1 MRDAAMLIAALK
13 KPDHYSHPVEQVN
26 LLETHISWVL
36 LAGEYVY
43 KIKKPL
49 NLGFLDFSTLE
60 RRAHFCREEIRLN
73 QRQAPDLYL
82 DVVPITGSPSQ
93 PQLGGSGEPFEYAV
107 RMRRFARE
115 DGFDH
120 LLAEGRLQPQHIL
133 ELAEELAQLHQQAA
147 VAAPD
152 SPLGQPEQVMAPMR
166 DNLVALRTMLT
177 TDTDQQR
184 LQRLDDWTEAQG
196 AALNTLLQ
204 QRCREGFIRECHGD
218 AHLGNVTLF
227 RGRTTLFDAI
237 EFNEEFRWID
247 VINDL
252 AFTLMDLCHRGAP
265 AMSWQLLD
273 RYLTLSGDFQGVRL
287 LAFYQVYR
295 ALVRA
300 KIAGLRLGQDLDAE
314 QQQAVFTELNAYVQ
328 LAEQLAAPRRPAL
341 IITMGLSG
349 SGKTVL
355 SNQLLQDLGLIR
367 LRSDIERKRL
377 HGLAPEADSHSQV
390 AGGLYS
396 SDISQLT
403 YTCLRE
409 HAATLLQTGEPV
421 LVDATFLQQ
430 QQRQVFR
437 QLAQEHNVPFHLLV
451 CEADTETLKARL
463 LSRAAQGGDASEADT
478 RVLDYQLAQQQP
490 LSATEQAD
498 AIVLDTTRDDSVA
511 TAHRVLAYLRRNNVE
526 TS

>member
-1 MRDAAMLIAALK
+1 MLITALNN
-13 KPDHYSHPVEQVN
+13 PAHYPHPVDQVT
-26 LLETHISWVL
+26 LLETHISWVF
-36 LAGEYVY
+36 LAGEYAY

-49 NLGFLDFSTLE
+49 NLGFLDFSSLE

-73 QRQAPDLYL
+73 QRQASDLYL

-93 PQLGGSGEPFEYAV
+93 PELGGSGEPFEYAV

-120 LLAEGRLQPQHIL
+120 LLAEGRLQPQHIV
-133 ELAEELAQLHQQAA
+133 ELAEQLAQLHQKAA
-147 VAAPD
+147 VAPPD

-166 DNLVALRTMLT
+166 DNLVALQTMLT
-177 TDTDQQR
+177 TEADQAR
-184 LQRLDDWTEAQG
+184 LQRLADWTEAQG
-196 AALNTLLQ
+196 AALKSLLQ
-204 QRCREGFIRECHGD
+204 QRCRDGFIRECHGD

-237 EFNEEFRWID
+237 EFNQEFRWID

-265 AMSWQLLD
+265 AMSWQVLD

-287 LAFYQVYR
+287 LTFYQVYR

-314 QQQAVFTELNAYVQ
+314 QQQAVLAELKAYVR
-328 LAEQLAAPRRPAL
+328 LAERLAEPRRPAL

-355 SNQLLQDLGLIR
+355 SNHLLQDLGLIR
-367 LRSDIERKRL
+367 LRSDVERKRL
-377 HGLAPEADSHSQV
+377 HDLAPEADSHSQV
-390 AGGLYS
+390 AGGIYS
-396 SDISQLT
+396 SDTSQLT
-403 YTCLRE
+403 YARLRD
-409 HAATLLQTGEPV
+409 HAATLLQAGEPV
-421 LVDATFLQQ
+421 LVDATCLQQ
-430 QQRQVFR
+430 QQRQAFR
-437 QLAQEHNVPFHLLV
+437 QLAQEHDVPLHLLV

-463 LSRAAQGGDASEADT
+463 HRRAAQGGDASEADT
-478 RVLDYQLAQQQP
+478 TVLEYQLAQQQP
-490 LSATEQAD
+490 LTTTEQAE

-511 TAHRVLAYLRRNNVE
+511 TAQRVLAYLRRTIEN
-526 TS
+526 